1 MKTILK
7 LVAKE
12 ILIFRKD
19 KVVVA
24 LTFLVPIVLIF
35 IFGKVFGVDSGS
47 SKIKIG
53 FVNES
58 ESDIAKKLETTLDTS
73 STFTLIKTYNNEK
86 NEVIK
91 YDTNSLKSAI
101 KSGKFSSALVIPKDA
116 YTDTSTALKLKFY
129 YDPKNDIEMA
139 ITEGVLYQTILSQLP
154 EIFVKSMQRQA
165 IGTLG
170 PDKGIMFNNEIAR
183 TISKYYNID
192 TAEIL
197 NPNFSFNSTPSDT
210 QKSNIFERILN
221 IEKEQLVG
229 KEVANPMATR
239 SVGGWAIMFL
249 LFTITAAATS
259 LFDEK
264 KTGIMI
270 RLLSTP
276 VTRTDILWSKYITFV
291 LIGIVQLIAL
301 FIAGSIMFNI
311 QIFDYFLN
319 LLIVIIVSSMVC
331 TSFGMF
337 LSSFCKTSGQ
347 ATGLGTF
354 LILTMSA
361 IGGAW
366 FPVSLMPEYI
376 RFFSKLTTVYW
387 SMEAFLDVLW
397 RRLELIEIL
406 PNILILL
413 AITIVIISISLINF
427 RKSNLF

>member
-1 MKTILK
+1 MKTIFK
-7 LVAKE
+7 LVSKE

-35 IFGKVFGVDSGS
+35 IFGKVFGVDSGK

-58 ESDIAKKLETTLDTS
+58 KSEIAKKLETTLDTS
-73 STFTLIKTYNNEK
+73 STFTLIKTYKNEK
-86 NEVIK
+86 NEEIK

-101 KSGKFSSALVIPKDA
+101 KSGKFSSALVIPVDA

-129 YDPKNDIEMA
+129 YDPKSDIEMA

-154 EIFVKSMQRQA
+154 EVFVKSMQRQA

-170 PDKGIMFNNEIAR
+170 QERGTMFNNEIAK

-192 TAEIL
+192 TSKIL
-197 NPNFSFNSTPSDT
+197 NSEINYNETTSDSNKT
-210 QKSNIFERILN
+210 NIFEKILN
-221 IEKEQLVG
+221 IEKTQLVG
-229 KEVANPMATR
+229 KDVANPMATR

-249 LFTITAAATS
+249 MFTITAAATS

-276 VTRTDILWSKYITFV
+276 ATRTDILWSKYITFV
-291 LIGIVQLIAL
+291 LIGISQLIAL
-301 FIAGSIMFNI
+301 FIAGSLMFNI
-311 QIFDYFLN
+311 QIFDYFLK
-319 LLIVIIVSSMVC
+319 LLVVITVSSMVC

-337 LSSFCKTSGQ
+337 LSSICRTSGQ

-397 RRLELIEIL
+397 RRLDFIDIL

-413 AITIVIISISLINF
+413 AITAVIITISLFNF

>member
-58 ESDIAKKLETTLDTS
+58 ESEIARKLENTLDTS
-73 STFTLIKTYNNEK
+73 STFTLIKTYSNEK

-116 YTDTSTALKLKFY
+116 YTDTSTSLKLKFF

-170 PDKGIMFNNEIAR
+170 YSKGVMFNNEIAK

-210 QKSNIFERILN
+210 QKNNIFERILN

-229 KEVANPMATR
+229 KDVANPMATR

-249 LFTITAAATS
+249 MFTITAAATS

-276 VTRTDILWSKYITFV
+276 ATRTDILWSKYITFV